1 MTPDFSLPLPDGR
14 KLTAD
19 YGSQRLTL
27 LLDGQALLSAQRE
40 GECWQLTAAPTV
52 ESLWGLAYWT
62 FAGDAQSERVQFAA
76 ASVPAEAFEQGLVSL
91 DEIGGRLQI
100 ERAAFWQLGGAWH
113 KGAASANYP
122 QVYRMSGGRRHP
134 LRAPK
139 PQGEVYR
146 RFDAKLSQW
155 ISLRTLDI
163 ELDLERFSRWQNSPR
178 VLEFWQ
184 EGGTLEQHRTYLE
197 KAAAD
202 PHTTTLIGCID
213 DEPFAYYEAYWAKED
228 RIAPFYE
235 VGDYDRG
242 IHMLVG
248 EESHRGPH
256 KVESWMTAL
265 VHYLLLDD
273 PRTQRIV
280 AEPRADNARMI
291 GHMQRLGF
299 WREKEFN
306 FPHKRAALMV
316 QSRETFFERCGL
328 C

>member
-19 YGSQRLTL
+19 YASQRLIL
-27 LLDGQALLSAQRE
+27 LLDGQTLLSAQRE
-40 GECWQLTAAPTV
+40 GECWQLTSAATV
-52 ESLWGLAYWT
+52 EALWGLAYWS

-91 DEIGGRLQI
+91 DEVGGRLQI
-100 ERAAFWQLGGAWH
+100 ERAAFWQLPAAWH
-113 KGAASANYP
+113 KGVASAHYP

-146 RFDAKLSQW
+146 RFDAKLGQW

-202 PHTTTLIGCID
+202 PHTTTLIGCLD
-213 DEPFAYYEAYWAKED
+213 DEPFAYYEAYWTKED

-235 VGDYDRG
+235 AGDYDRG

-306 FPHKRAALMV
+306 FPHKRAALMM